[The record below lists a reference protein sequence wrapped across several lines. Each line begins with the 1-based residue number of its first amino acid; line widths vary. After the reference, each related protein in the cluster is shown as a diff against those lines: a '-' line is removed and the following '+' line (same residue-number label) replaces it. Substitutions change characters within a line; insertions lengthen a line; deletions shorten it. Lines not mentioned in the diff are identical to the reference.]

1 MKIHEIINEDDTA
14 LNEQAMQQ
22 IQAMDIK
29 SQKKAQQRGRKKARD
44 IDKRERS
51 FRKQKQSAMEEATTA
66 SLLGKQLD
74 SGGKRKRGGVIPTTT
89 TSNRSRVFVM
99 NVSKRVY
106 TAAHYHVLVGGATRM
121 PVIAKLLEA
130 V

>member
-1 MKIHEIINEDDTA
+1 
-14 LNEQAMQQ
+14 
-22 IQAMDIK
+22 MDIK

-44 IDKRERS
+44 IGKRERS

-74 SGGKRKRGGVIPTTT
+74 SGGKRKCGGGGAAPHN
-89 TSNRSRVFVM
+89 SNRSRVLVM

-106 TAAHYHVLVGGATRM
+106 TAVHYHV
-121 PVIAKLLEA
+121 
-130 V
+130 